1 MAGSSTIAGQN
12 AQLRTSVH
20 HNYATLDERVDPGLM
35 ARRLTGGEAFD
46 YRRSDH
52 SAEIAD
58 LRTQVG
64 DGTVLEA
71 LTRAVAAD
79 LLQAHDE
86 TGISLDDWLSARLLV
101 ELLIGK
107 PILENEA

>member
-1 MAGSSTIAGQN
+1 
-12 AQLRTSVH
+12 
-20 HNYATLDERVDPGLM
+20 M
-35 ARRLTGGEAFD
+35 ARRLPGGEAFH

-52 SAEIAD
+52 SAEIAQ
-58 LRTQVG
+58 LRDQVG
-64 DGTVLEA
+64 DGTALEA
-71 LTRAVAAD
+71 LTLAVAAD

-107 PILENEA
+107 PILENEASDLRK

>member
-1 MAGSSTIAGQN
+1 MLGDKVALARAA
-12 AQLRTSVH
+12 AQVGASH
-20 HNYATLDERVDPGLM
+20 YARLDEHVGRGLM
-35 ARRLTGGEAFD
+35 ARRLPGGEAFH

-52 SAEIAD
+52 SPEIAQ
-58 LRTQVG
+58 LRTQVE

-71 LTRAVAAD
+71 LTKAVAAD

-107 PILENEA
+107 PILQNEA